1 MTGVKLLCQIPAVK
15 STIVNW
21 SLDITTI
28 PEPGVW
34 PLLGFGQILLVRQA
48 KFGRRKT
55 VC

>member
-15 STIVNW
+15 NTIVNW

-34 PLLGFGQILLVRQA
+34 ALLGFGQILLVRQA